1 MKVFRG
7 DFMIDTDD
15 YFGGLTKEEAEKETE
30 DHFKF
35 IEHICKCDDEKANYL
50 LDKLK
55 ENLFACEFVSD
66 EEAGM
71 LYHTFLNW
79 KDKADMYDDLC
90 R

>member
-1 MKVFRG
+1 
-7 DFMIDTDD
+7 MIDTDD
-15 YFGGLTKEEAEKETE
+15 YFGGLTK
-30 DHFKF
+30 
-35 IEHICKCDDEKANYL
+35 
-50 LDKLK
+50 
-55 ENLFACEFVSD
+55 